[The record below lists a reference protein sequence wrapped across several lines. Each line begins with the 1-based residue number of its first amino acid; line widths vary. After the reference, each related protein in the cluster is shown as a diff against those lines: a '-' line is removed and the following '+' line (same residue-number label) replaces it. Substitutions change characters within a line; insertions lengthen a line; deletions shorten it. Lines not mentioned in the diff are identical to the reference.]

1 MKQILQFHIEKG
13 DNYYVAQGVDLPIV
27 TQAKTL
33 DELAHNI
40 REAVDLAL
48 EGEDLKELGF
58 SGAPSL
64 LANFEIPRMNYA

>member
-13 DNYYVAQGVDLPIV
+13 DTYYVAQGVDLPIV

-33 DELAHNI
+33 DELSHNI

-48 EGEDLKELGF
+48 EGENLKELGF
-58 SGAPSL
+58 SSTPSL
-64 LANFEIPRMNYA
+64 LANFEIPRMNHA